1 MRYWLVKTWEAVAF
15 LAFFFFLGHMFEHW
29 WWPEDGSAQAG
40 PPQPTAQIAPQAPT
54 ESPDLVAAIKSE
66 EGFRATPY
74 DDSEGVLTIGYGL
87 NLTGGITRAEADYL
101 LRSRIDHAVQCLER
115 GLSWF
120 VALPQRVEDALTD
133 MTFQLGCAGVM
144 QFTTMLGQLEA
155 GEWAAAREDALR
167 SRWAMQTPE
176 RAERVTSRFLP

>member
-1 MRYWLVKTWEAVAF
+1 MGLIVFLCIGGGDFIVPMLIYGELVSCIAAQDHT
-15 LAFFFFLGHMFEHW
+15 
-29 WWPEDGSAQAG
+29 PPIAQA
-40 PPQPTAQIAPQAPT
+40 APQAPT

-115 GLSWF
+115 GLGLVRGSPSEGRRRPHGHD
-120 VALPQRVEDALTD
+120 LPAWVRRCHAIHNDA
-133 MTFQLGCAGVM
+133 GSVGS
-144 QFTTMLGQLEA
+144 G
-155 GEWAAAREDALR
+155 
-167 SRWAMQTPE
+167 
-176 RAERVTSRFLP
+176 